1 MSISTDDL
9 GRITPQTSVI
19 ASDGDKLGTINQI
32 YTSDTTGEPAWV
44 TLKTGLFGSQESFV
58 PLADASFEGDD
69 IHVPVTKKAV
79 HDAPRVD
86 ADGHLSVEEED
97 DLYRYYGIHNPG
109 RPEGD
114 APAGADRQNDERT
127 DLATDRDQTDR
138 SDLDEADAGRTD
150 LDETDLDRTDLDR
163 TDLDGPGQD
172 DVGRDGGRSA
182 AVGAGAA
189 GAAAAVSR
197 DRDEELAQRDVE
209 GRDEVADRP
218 DATPRPAQDDD
229 RSTAA
234 AGDDEAVKPGE
245 RTTQLRRYVVTERVV
260 QTIEELPDEPPR

>member
-9 GRITPQTSVI
+9 GRITQQTTVLT
-19 ASDGDKLGTINQI
+19 ADGDKLGTINQI

-69 IHVPVTKKAV
+69 IRVPVSKQQV

-97 DLYRYYGIHNPG
+97 NLYRYYSLHNPG
-109 RPEGD
+109 HPGD
-114 APAGADRQNDERT
+114 DEH
-127 DLATDRDQTDR
+127 DRDAGDHDDDR
-138 SDLDEADAGRTD
+138 EPSSTSGTH
-150 LDETDLDRTDLDR
+150 
-163 TDLDGPGQD
+163 
-172 DVGRDGGRSA
+172 GGHA
-182 AVGAGAA
+182 AAAGAGAA
-189 GAAAAVSR
+189 GAAAAMAGR
-197 DRDEELAQRDVE
+197 DRDDDLAQRDVE

-218 DATPRPAQDDD
+218 DVDARRADQDDRRTDQDD
-229 RSTAA
+229 RRRKTDD
-234 AGDDEAVKPGE
+234 DDEVRPGE

-260 QTIEELPDEPPR
+260 RTVEELPDEPDR

>member
-9 GRITPQTSVI
+9 GRITQQTSVV

-44 TLKTGLFGSQESFV
+44 TLKTGLFGTQESFV

-69 IHVPVTKKAV
+69 IRVPVTKKAV

-97 DLYRYYGIHNPG
+97 DLYRYYGLHNPG

-114 APAGADRQNDERT
+114 APAAAGRRDDERT
-127 DLATDRDQTDR
+127 GLDTDRDDSDTDR
-138 SDLDEADAGRTD
+138 SDT
-150 LDETDLDRTDLDR
+150 
-163 TDLDGPGQD
+163 
-172 DVGRDGGRSA
+172 GRSDTDGARHGGHA
-182 AVGAGAA
+182 AAAAGAGAA
-189 GAAAAVSR
+189 GAAGAAAMTDR
-197 DRDEELAQRDVE
+197 DRDNDLAQRDVE
-209 GRDEVADRP
+209 GRDEVAARP
-218 DATPRPAQDDD
+218 DVAAASAGERNRSLRTEDGPELAGTD
-229 RSTAA
+229 RSIGA
-234 AGDDEAVKPGE
+234 DDEDAVKPGE

-260 QTIEELPDEPPR
+260 QTIEELPDEPSR